1 MIDFFDTNL
10 ALDGG
15 VCSFAGRQKGK
26 TNLFKL
32 LVNELMKS
40 GITVK
45 VFDPS
50 QAWTRNTPIHDKI
63 TVRIDRP
70 MIDLLTESSIVY
82 DISRLSRPDQRTLV
96 NSIIAED
103 YDTQAN
109 TPEKFREPKFY
120 VFEEAQ
126 LFASSQSVKWMEEVY
141 KLVTVGANFRMSYG
155 LISQRPASIDVECI
169 SRCSQIYIGNLWE
182 ENDLRKVKNY
192 LNYSRKECYE
202 VITHLPVGCFV
213 KIENGKKK
221 IVSVPEFKGPKANE
235 LTSEK
240 PSIIQTLKALVRI

>member
-1 MIDFFDTNL
+1 MIDFFDVNL
-10 ALDGG
+10 AIDSG

-32 LVNELMKS
+32 LVHELLKY

-50 QAWTRNTPIHDKI
+50 QAWTRNGPILDKI
-63 TVRIDRP
+63 TVRLDQQ
-70 MIDLLTESSIVY
+70 MDLLTEFSIVY
-82 DISRLSRPDQRTLV
+82 DISRLTRPDQRTLV

-103 YDTQAN
+103 YDKQAN
-109 TPEKFREPKFY
+109 TPEKLRTPKFY

-126 LFASSQSVKWMEEVY
+126 LFASSQSVRWMEEVY
-141 KLVTVGANFRMSYG
+141 KLVTVGANFKMSYG
-155 LISQRPASIDVECI
+155 LISQRPASIDTECI

-182 ENDLRKVKNY
+182 SNDLRKIRNY
-192 LNYSRKECYE
+192 LNYSRVETYE
-202 VITHLPVGCFV
+202 VISHLPVGCFV

-221 IVSVPEFKGPKANE
+221 IISVPLFQGPDATE
-235 LTSEK
+235 LRSEK
-240 PSIIQTLKALVRI
+240 PSLVQTLKSLIRI

>member
-1 MIDFFDTNL
+1 MIDFDTNL

-50 QAWTRNTPIHDKI
+50 QAWTRNTPVHDKI
-63 TVRIDRP
+63 TVRIDQP
-70 MIDLLTESSIVY
+70 MDLLTESSIIY
-82 DISRLSRPDQRTLV
+82 DISRLTRPDQRTLV

-103 YDTQAN
+103 YNTQAN
-109 TPEKFREPKFY
+109 TPEELRQPKFY
-120 VFEEAQ
+120 VMEEAQ
-126 LFASSQSVKWMEEVY
+126 LFASSQSVKWLEEVY
-141 KLVTVGANFRMSYG
+141 KLVSVGANFKMSYG
-155 LISQRPASIDVECI
+155 LISQRPASIDTECI
-169 SRCSQIYIGNLWE
+169 SRCSQIFIGNLWE

-192 LNYSRKECYE
+192 LNYSRTECYE

-213 KIENGKKK
+213 KVQDGKKK
-221 IVSVPEFKGPKANE
+221 IVSVPEFRGPNAIE
-235 LTSEK
+235 LRSEK
-240 PSIIQTLKALVRI
+240 PSLVQTLKSLIRI